1 MIYNKVNFS
10 WSVHR
15 KDIINLRKGVKLM
28 IILLIIVIIAI
39 IYILVIYNNFIKKLN
54 SVKHA
59 KSSIEVY
66 LTQRFDLVPNL
77 VECVKAY
84 TKYEEKVLV
93 EITNLRVEFMNK
105 KELSKGGVLDKQ
117 INEVMLSLEAYPEL
131 KANEQFLNLQKNLTK
146 MENQIQA
153 ARRIYNNEVE
163 KYNNC
168 IDIFPNNIFANI
180 FKFTKQEFFQMEE
193 Q

>member
-1 MIYNKVNFS
+1 
-10 WSVHR
+10 
-15 KDIINLRKGVKLM
+15 M
-28 IILLIIVIIAI
+28 IILLIILIIVIIYVLA
-39 IYILVIYNNFIKKLN
+39 IYNNFIKKLN

-66 LTQRFDLVPNL
+66 LTQRFDLIPNL

-84 TKYEEKVLV
+84 TKYEEKVLI
-93 EITNLRVEFMNK
+93 EIINLRVEFMNK
-105 KELSKGGVLDKQ
+105 KELSKGGMLDKQ
-117 INEVMLSLEAYPEL
+117 INKVILSLEAYPEL

-168 IDIFPNNIFANI
+168 IDIFPNI
-180 FKFTKQEFFQMEE
+180 FKFNKQDFFQMEE

>member
-1 MIYNKVNFS
+1 
-10 WSVHR
+10 
-15 KDIINLRKGVKLM
+15 M
-28 IILLIIVIIAI
+28 IILLIIVVIAI

-66 LTQRFDLVPNL
+66 LTQRFDLIPNL

-105 KELSKGGVLDKQ
+105 KELSKGGMLDKQ
-117 INEVMLSLEAYPEL
+117 INEVILSLEAYPEL
-131 KANEQFLNLQKNLTK
+131 KANDQFLNLQKNLTK

-168 IDIFPNNIFANI
+168 IDIFPNNILANI
-180 FKFTKQEFFQMEE
+180 FKFSKQEFFQMGE